1 MQKIVENQAVLWR
14 LRVGIDAPLAVN
26 FDYLAPAEASPDDVG
41 LRVVVPFGTGRR
53 VGVILA
59 VLPLSD
65 PDGALDAPDAAQL
78 KPAETILRDLP
89 PMPADW
95 ISLCLFA
102 ASYYQAAPGEALLQA
117 IPTGLRK
124 PDPVKRRKLAPAKAA
139 DAAKLPNDA
148 RPVLTTGQSRV
159 LDDLLPRLNGFSA
172 NLLFGITGSG
182 KTEVYLRLIEAALD
196 HGKQILLLVP
206 EINLT
211 PLLESRVAKRFP
223 NVPVVSL
230 HSEVTEAARARHFA
244 AALTGDAKIVIGTRL
259 AVFTPMPA
267 LGLII
272 IDEEHDPAYKQLEGM
287 RYHARDL
294 AVWRAHQVGV
304 PVVLGSATPSP
315 ESWANVQSG
324 RYKRLDLPDRA
335 HADAVLPDIT
345 LLDTRR
351 MTLEEGLSPQLLDE
365 LAQGLAAKEQSLLF
379 INRRGYAPVLTCT
392 ACGWVS
398 NCRRC
403 AAHRVVHSLDRTLRC
418 HHCGDTSPIPRQCP
432 DCGNADLRPLG
443 RGTQRIEEAL
453 RQHFP
458 QARILRVDRDVATT
472 RKQWEALEAQIR
484 SQDVDILVGT
494 QMLAKGH
501 DFPALTRVGVVGA
514 DAGLFAADW
523 RAPERLFA
531 QLMQVAGRAGR
542 AEKPGR
548 VIVQTEHPE
557 HALYQCLLR
566 HDTPAFLDLELT
578 ERQRAGFPPYAAQA
592 IVRAE
597 AKQIDNVLE
606 FLQRIRTL
614 VPQEQ
619 HPDVFIY
626 DPVPMRMVRLAG
638 RERAQLLLESP
649 SRVAL
654 QNFLNQWLPM
664 ISAGRGMTRGHA
676 PGGVR
681 WGVEVDPLEC

>member
-1 MQKIVENQAVLWR
+1 MEKPLENQVVLWR
-14 LRVGIDAPLAVN
+14 LRVAIDAPLAVN
-26 FDYLAPAEASPDDVG
+26 FDYLAPADSTPADVG
-41 LRVVVPFGTGRR
+41 LRVVVPFGSGRR
-53 VGVILA
+53 VGIILA
-59 VLPLSD
+59 VLPLSG
-65 PDGALDAPDAAQL
+65 DGAAADAPSVDQL

-89 PMPADW
+89 PLPADW
-95 ISLCLFA
+95 VSLCLFA

-124 PDPVKRRKLAPAKAA
+124 PDPVKRRALKAVSKTA
-139 DAAKLPNDA
+139 HAAQLQ
-148 RPVLTTGQSRV
+148 PVLTAGQAAV
-159 LDDLLPRLNGFSA
+159 LDDLLPRLNGYSA

-182 KTEVYLRLIEAALD
+182 KTEVYLRLIEAVLAQ
-196 HGKQILLLVP
+196 GKQILLLVP

-211 PLLESRVAKRFP
+211 PLLEARVAQRFP
-223 NVPVVSL
+223 TVPVVSL

-244 AALTGDAKIVIGTRL
+244 AALTGEAQIIIGTRL
-259 AVFTPMPA
+259 AVFTPMPK

-294 AVWRAHQVGV
+294 AVWRAHQAGV

-324 RYKRLDLPDRA
+324 RYQRLDLPERA

-351 MTLEEGLSPQLLDE
+351 LTLDEGLSPQLLDE
-365 LAQGLAAKEQSLLF
+365 LAKGLAAKEQSLLF
-379 INRRGYAPVLTCT
+379 INRRGYAPVLTCA

-453 RQHFP
+453 RKHFP

-501 DFPALTRVGVVGA
+501 DFPALTRVCVVGA

-542 AEKPGR
+542 ADLPGR

-557 HALYQCLLR
+557 HPLYQCLLR

-578 ERQRAGFPPYAAQA
+578 ARQQAGFPPYAAQA

-597 AKQIDNVLE
+597 AKQIDNVID
-606 FLQRIRTL
+606 FLQKIRAL

-619 HPDVFIY
+619 HPEVFIY

-649 SRVAL
+649 SRIAL

-676 PGGVR
+676 AGGVR

>member
-1 MQKIVENQAVLWR
+1 
-14 LRVGIDAPLAVN
+14 
-26 FDYLAPAEASPDDVG
+26 
-41 LRVVVPFGTGRR
+41 
-53 VGVILA
+53 VILA
-59 VLPLSD
+59 VLPLQGSEIA
-65 PDGALDAPDAAQL
+65 GDAPDATQL
-78 KPAETILRDLP
+78 KAAESILRDLP
-89 PMPADW
+89 PLPDDW

-124 PDPVKRRKLAPAKAA
+124 PDPVKRRQLKAVSQPER
-139 DAAKLPNDA
+139 AASSQPL
-148 RPVLTTGQSRV
+148 LTAGQSAV
-159 LDDLLPRLNGFSA
+159 LDDLLPRLNGYSA

-182 KTEVYLRLIEAALD
+182 KTEVYLRLIEAVLD
-196 HGKQILLLVP
+196 QGKQVLLLVP

-211 PLLESRVAKRFP
+211 PLLEARVAQRFP
-223 NVPVVSL
+223 GVPVVSL

-244 AALTGDAKIVIGTRL
+244 AALTGEAQIVIGTRL
-259 AVFTPMPA
+259 AVFTPMPK

-294 AVWRAHQVGV
+294 AVWRAHQAGV

-324 RYKRLDLPDRA
+324 RYKRLDLPERA

-351 MTLEEGLSPQLLDE
+351 LTLDEGLSAQLLDE
-365 LAQGLAAKEQSLLF
+365 LAKGLAAKEQSLLF

-403 AAHRVVHSLDRTLRC
+403 AAHLVVHSLDRTLRC

-453 RQHFP
+453 HKHFP
-458 QARILRVDRDVATT
+458 EARILRVDRDVATT

-501 DFPALTRVGVVGA
+501 DFPALTRVCVVGA

-542 AEKPGR
+542 ADKPGR

-557 HALYQCLLR
+557 HPLYQCLLR

-578 ERQRAGFPPYAAQA
+578 ARQQAGFPPYAAQA

-606 FLQRIRTL
+606 FLQRIRIL

-649 SRVAL
+649 SRIAL

>member
-1 MQKIVENQAVLWR
+1 MQKPLENQAVLWR
-14 LRVGIDAPLAVN
+14 LRVAIDAPLAVN
-26 FDYLAPAEASPDDVG
+26 FDYLAPADATPADVG

-59 VLPLSD
+59 VLPLQGSETA
-65 PDGALDAPDAAQL
+65 GDAPDATQL
-78 KPAETILRDLP
+78 KAAESILRDLP
-89 PMPADW
+89 PLPEDW

-124 PDPVKRRKLAPAKAA
+124 PDPVKRRQLKAVSQPERTA
-139 DAAKLPNDA
+139 SSQPL
-148 RPVLTTGQSRV
+148 LTPGQSAV
-159 LDDLLPRLNGFSA
+159 LDDLLPRLNGYSA

-182 KTEVYLRLIEAALD
+182 KTEVYLRLIEAVLD
-196 HGKQILLLVP
+196 QGKQVLLLVP

-211 PLLESRVAKRFP
+211 PLLEARVAQRFP
-223 NVPVVSL
+223 GVPVVSL

-244 AALTGDAKIVIGTRL
+244 AALTGEAQIVIGTRL
-259 AVFTPMPA
+259 AVFTPMPK

-294 AVWRAHQVGV
+294 AVWRAHQAGV

-324 RYKRLDLPDRA
+324 RYKRLDLPERA

-351 MTLEEGLSPQLLDE
+351 LTLDEGLSAQLLDE
-365 LAQGLAAKEQSLLF
+365 LAKGLAAKEQSLLF

-403 AAHRVVHSLDRTLRC
+403 AAHLVVHSLDRTLRC

-453 RQHFP
+453 HKHFP
-458 QARILRVDRDVATT
+458 EARILRVDRDVATT

-501 DFPALTRVGVVGA
+501 DFPALTRVCVVGA

-542 AEKPGR
+542 ADKPGR

-557 HALYQCLLR
+557 HPLYQCLLR

-578 ERQRAGFPPYAAQA
+578 ARQQAGFPPYAAQA

-649 SRVAL
+649 SRIAL